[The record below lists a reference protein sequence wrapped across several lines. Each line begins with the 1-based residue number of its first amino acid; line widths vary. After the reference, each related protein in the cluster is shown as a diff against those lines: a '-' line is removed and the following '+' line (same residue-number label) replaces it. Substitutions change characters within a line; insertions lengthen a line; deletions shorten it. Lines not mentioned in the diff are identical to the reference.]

1 MSNTPSAAFERFVT
15 IIKQLRDPITGCPWD
30 IKQTHETLKKYL
42 IEETYEVL
50 DAIDHSP
57 QALCEE
63 LGDLMLQIGLHAQI
77 AADSGTFTIVDILT
91 AISDKLVE
99 RHPHVFGN
107 AAEQASIKTAAEVV
121 NQWEK
126 IKQQGKAPESG
137 VLTGIPRHLPALMR
151 AQKISKRAAQC
162 GFEWDT
168 LAGIRDKVL
177 EEVAEFAHEATSS
190 SIDPDALQSE
200 FGDILFSLIQLAR
213 RLGFDAEEALQTTN
227 NRFTRRFERM
237 ESQSPKKLEELTL
250 NEWENLWD
258 EAKRF
263 TKGDATPDIRT
274 SEQ

>member
-1 MSNTPSAAFERFVT
+1 MSDTPSAAFERFIT
-15 IIKQLRDPITGCPWD
+15 IIKQLRDPVTGCPWD

-50 DAIDHSP
+50 DAIDNSP
-57 QALCEE
+57 HTLCEE
-63 LGDLMLQIGLHAQI
+63 LGDLLLQIGLHAQI
-77 AADSGTFTIVDILT
+77 AADAGTFSIVEILT

-99 RHPHVFGN
+99 RHPHVFGADAQN
-107 AAEQASIKTAAEVV
+107 SSIKTAAEVV

-168 LAGIRDKVL
+168 LVGIRDKVL

-190 SIDPDALQSE
+190 SIDPEALQSE

-213 RLGFDAEEALQTTN
+213 RLGFDAEEALQSTN
-227 NRFTRRFERM
+227 DRFKRRFERM
-237 ESQSPKKLEELTL
+237 ESQAEKTLEELNL
-250 NEWENLWD
+250 DEWGMLWD
-258 EAKRF
+258 EAKQF
-263 TKGDATPDIRT
+263 VK
-274 SEQ
+274 ENVV